1 MLNLAL
7 PPFKPRAPWYGGDL
21 QTLRNYLRPVKA
33 GIEAWPGRRLELAAG
48 DGSDEHLSGLL
59 QRPVFHS
66 TELESTP
73 LVVLIHGL
81 TGCEA
86 SSYMVASA
94 NCLLSDGYPVL
105 RLNLRGA
112 GPSRPWCRA
121 QYHAGR
127 SEDLRAALN
136 DLSGMAPEIA
146 GRGICLVG
154 YSLGGNMLVKFMAEH
169 ARGIGAG
176 IPVLGAVAVS
186 APLDLKAAQERLMA
200 PRNRLYHRYLI
211 ERMRA
216 DYLAGPAGSDAAER
230 ARVRSIASIY
240 DFDEEITAPRNGF
253 TGADHYYAANSGR
266 EFLARVATPMLL
278 IKALDDP
285 WVPSEAYLTFDWENY
300 PNVEALLPRSGG
312 HVGFHGRDSDIP
324 WHDRVIL
331 RFLKTRA
338 TGRAKQV
345 QGAQA
350 GKN

>member
-1 MLNLAL
+1 MQKPAL

-33 GIEAWPGRRLELAAG
+33 GLEAWPGRRLKLAVG
-48 DGSDEHLSGLL
+48 DGSGEHLSALL
-59 QRPVFHS
+59 HRPVFPPAGPGA
-66 TELESTP
+66 TP

-86 SSYMVASA
+86 SSYMMASA
-94 NCLLSDGYPVL
+94 NSLLSHGYPVL

-112 GPSRPWCRA
+112 GPSRSWCRA

-127 SEDLRAALN
+127 SEDLHGALN
-136 DLSGMAPEIA
+136 DLSGMAPEIV
-146 GRGICLVG
+146 GRGVCLVG

-169 ARGIGAG
+169 AGGISAG

-186 APLDLKAAQERLMA
+186 APLDLKASQERLMA

-216 DYLAGPAGSDAAER
+216 DYLTGPAGTDEAER
-230 ARVRSIASIY
+230 VRVRSVATIY

-253 TGADHYYAANSGR
+253 AGAEHYYAANSGR
-266 EFLARVATPMLL
+266 NFLAKVAVPMLL

-285 WVPSEAYLTFDWENY
+285 WIPSEAYLAFDWENY
-300 PNVEALLPRSGG
+300 PNIEALLPRSGG